1 MTYLTT
7 LTQKW
12 QMTLPKA
19 VREQLGIDTPGRV
32 TVRVVDKKKNLV
44 TIEKTPDILDLA
56 GSLPAT
62 NSKGEKIDIVNI
74 RDYLEN
80 NYQRE

>member
-56 GSLPAT
+56 GRFVPKKMKPVMGAREAME
-62 NSKGEKIDIVNI
+62 KGYK
-74 RDYLEN
+74 RF
-80 NYQRE
+80 